1 MTFESGDMNRQTF
14 DYNYETDL
22 ILQKLHTRN
31 FANIIEKLKG
41 FYEAWVLWAK
51 GGSLRIPID

>member
-31 FANIIEKLKG
+31 FANIIEKLKS
-41 FYEAWVLWAK
+41 FYEAW
-51 GGSLRIPID
+51 I